1 MLICCI
7 WYDFVSYS
15 QRYGIEGMGSDSCIW
30 YDFVSYSQRN
40 LPTYGRSV
48 CCIWY
53 DFVSYSQRNTALRFQ
68 CVSCIWYDFVSYS
81 QQQHRDFLAL
91 VGCIWYDFSA
101 IHNNLVCFIFS
112 FKLYMIWFCQYVKEL
127 SSTIIRCR
135 CKDKEKTII
144 FKILSDK
151 KSCRIIFFCIF
162 ASKNQIWRINGYF
175 KENRVS

>member
-15 QRYGIEGMGSDSCIW
+15 QLPAILLQHLHVV
-30 YDFVSYSQRN
+30 YDTILSAIHNYRQC
-40 LPTYGRSV
+40 YGRYSIV
-48 CCIWY
+48 VY
-53 DFVSYSQRNTALRFQ
+53 DTILSAIHNHSFYAVPIPN
-68 CVSCIWYDFVSYS
+68 VVYDTI
-81 QQQHRDFLAL
+81 L
-91 VGCIWYDFSA
+91 SA

-135 CKDKEKTII
+135 CKDKEKAII

>member
-1 MLICCI
+1 MLNACLLYMIRFCQLFTTAEAI
-7 WYDFVSYS
+7 PVSR
-15 QRYGIEGMGSDSCIW
+15 QSCIW
-30 YDFVSYSQRN
+30 YDFVSYSQPRAHIH
-40 LPTYGRSV
+40 SIDIV
-48 CCIWY
+48 VY
-53 DFVSYSQRNTALRFQ
+53 DTILSAIHNRRATVSSWN
-68 CVSCIWYDFVSYS
+68 CVVYDTI
-81 QQQHRDFLAL
+81 L
-91 VGCIWYDFSA
+91 SA